1 MLLLKKVGLIYD
13 PLYLWHDTGAHPESA
28 LRLTAIMHV
37 LTEAG
42 LTSRLIPLPARDA
55 TFDEVALVHEPAY
68 IRSIRDMAAKGGA
81 WADPDTFISPR
92 SYDAAIR
99 AAGGCLAAT
108 EAVLDGEIEGAFCLV
123 RPPGHHATYRQAMGF
138 CIFDNVAIAARYANR
153 RRGLERIAIVDFDIH
168 HGNGTQD
175 AFYEDGAVLY
185 FSTHQYPYYPGTGHM
200 EEIGEGPG
208 RGLNVNVPLPAGCG
222 DDQFRRVFQEV
233 LGPVLERFQ
242 PQFLFVSAGY
252 DGHFADP
259 LASMALST
267 PGYAELMTFLKQE
280 AQQLCDGK
288 LVVVL
293 EGGYHLMA
301 QAWSVRVSIE
311 VLLGEPPGKDPFGK
325 PQDAADCD
333 IDDVLKAVK
342 LLHGLSAAEANM
354 RI

>member
-1 MLLLKKVGLIYD
+1 
-13 PLYLWHDTGAHPESA
+13 
-28 LRLTAIMHV
+28 
-37 LTEAG
+37 
-42 LTSRLIPLPARDA
+42 
-55 TFDEVALVHEPAY
+55 
-68 IRSIRDMAAKGGA
+68 
-81 WADPDTFISPR
+81 
-92 SYDAAIR
+92 
-99 AAGGCLAAT
+99 
-108 EAVLDGEIEGAFCLV
+108 
-123 RPPGHHATYRQAMGF
+123 MGF